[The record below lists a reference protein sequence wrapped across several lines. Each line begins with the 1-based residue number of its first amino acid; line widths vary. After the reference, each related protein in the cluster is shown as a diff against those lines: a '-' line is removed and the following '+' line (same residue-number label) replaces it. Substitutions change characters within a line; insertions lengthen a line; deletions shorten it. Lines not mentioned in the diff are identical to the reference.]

1 MYRHN
6 PLGLIIVGF
15 KLVPR
20 YYCICIQMARVAGVD
35 EAGRGCVIGPL
46 VIAGVLFE
54 EDRLSALKELGVR
67 DSKRLTPR
75 RREALEAEIKELA
88 TGWSYFDLQ
97 PKAIDHV
104 VNRGVKLRK
113 LNYLEAIAMAKVIRD
128 LGPEK
133 AYVDPADV
141 VAERFVKQIKRVLP
155 SELLV
160 HGEKNADAIFPVVS
174 AASILAKVRRD
185 RLVAE
190 LGKMYGDFGSGYCS
204 DGRTIMFLKSWFR
217 ENDTCPP
224 FMRSSWRT
232 VRRIRGVD

>member
-1 MYRHN
+1 MLVGGFKRGLRHN
-6 PLGLIIVGF
+6 
-15 KLVPR
+15 
-20 YYCICIQMARVAGVD
+20 CSCTQMARVAGVD
-35 EAGRGCVIGPL
+35 EAGRGCAIGPL
-46 VIAGVLFE
+46 VVAGVLFE
-54 EDRLSALKELGVR
+54 ENKLSTLRELGVR

-75 RREALEAEIKELA
+75 RREVLAAEIKKLA
-88 TGWSYFDLQ
+88 AGWSYFDLK
-97 PKAIDHV
+97 PKDIDHV
-104 VNRGVKLRK
+104 VNRGVKLRR
-113 LNYLEAIAMAKVIRD
+113 LNYLEAMAMARVIRD

-141 VAERFVKQIKRVLP
+141 IAERFVGHIRRVLP
-155 SELLV
+155 SRLRV

-190 LGKMYGDFGSGYCS
+190 LRRVHGDFGSGYCS
-204 DGRTIMFLKSWFR
+204 DRRTIAFLESWFR

-224 FMRSSWRT
+224 FIRSSWST